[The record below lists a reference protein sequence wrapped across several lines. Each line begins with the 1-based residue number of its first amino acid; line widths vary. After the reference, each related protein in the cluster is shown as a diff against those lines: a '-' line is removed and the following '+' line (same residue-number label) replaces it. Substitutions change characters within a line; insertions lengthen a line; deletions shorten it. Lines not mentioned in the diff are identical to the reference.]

1 MCFAKQS
8 AAKPAEPVN
17 RQSRR
22 KKNIYIMKLS
32 EGGKYIMAYDHGA
45 FRVSN
50 LEKAIA
56 FYTGKLGFRQ
66 LFLVDSEAF
75 GERGVFL
82 EYHGARLELIETIGV
97 SYQPAAPARP
107 YCPHLCFEADDM
119 DEVLAVLRKHGI
131 PILDGPNEIPGS
143 EQWIYFTD
151 PDGNVLEYIVWLD
164 KHKSETP

>member
-1 MCFAKQS
+1 
-8 AAKPAEPVN
+8 
-17 RQSRR
+17 
-22 KKNIYIMKLS
+22 
-32 EGGKYIMAYDHGA
+32 MAYDHGA

-75 GERGVFL
+75 GERGGFL

-97 SYQPAAPARP
+97 SYQPAVPARP

>member
-1 MCFAKQS
+1 
-8 AAKPAEPVN
+8 
-17 RQSRR
+17 
-22 KKNIYIMKLS
+22 
-32 EGGKYIMAYDHGA
+32 MAYDHGA

-66 LFLVDSEAF
+66 LFLVNSEAF

-97 SYQPAAPARP
+97 SYQPAVPARP

-119 DEVLAVLRKHGI
+119 DEVLTVFRKHGI

-143 EQWIYFTD
+143 EQWIYFTV
-151 PDGNVLEYIVWLD
+151 PDGNVLEYIVWLG

>member
-1 MCFAKQS
+1 
-8 AAKPAEPVN
+8 
-17 RQSRR
+17 
-22 KKNIYIMKLS
+22 
-32 EGGKYIMAYDHGA
+32 MAYDHGA

-97 SYQPAAPARP
+97 SYQPAVPARP
-107 YCPHLCFEADDM
+107 YCPHLCF
-119 DEVLAVLRKHGI
+119 
-131 PILDGPNEIPGS
+131 
-143 EQWIYFTD
+143 
-151 PDGNVLEYIVWLD
+151 
-164 KHKSETP
+164 

>member
-1 MCFAKQS
+1 
-8 AAKPAEPVN
+8 
-17 RQSRR
+17 
-22 KKNIYIMKLS
+22 
-32 EGGKYIMAYDHGA
+32 MAYDHGA

-66 LFLVDSEAF
+66 LFLVNSEAS

-97 SYQPAAPARP
+97 SYQPAVPARP

-119 DEVLAVLRKHGI
+119 DEVLTVLRKHGI

>member
-1 MCFAKQS
+1 
-8 AAKPAEPVN
+8 
-17 RQSRR
+17 
-22 KKNIYIMKLS
+22 
-32 EGGKYIMAYDHGA
+32 MAYDHGA
-45 FRVSN
+45 FCVSN

-66 LFLVDSEAF
+66 LFLVDFEAF

-97 SYQPAAPARP
+97 SYQPAVPARP

-119 DEVLAVLRKHGI
+119 DEVLTVLRKHGI

>member
-8 AAKPAEPVN
+8 AAKPAESVN

-22 KKNIYIMKLS
+22 RKNIYIMKLS

-97 SYQPAAPARP
+97 SYQPAVPARP